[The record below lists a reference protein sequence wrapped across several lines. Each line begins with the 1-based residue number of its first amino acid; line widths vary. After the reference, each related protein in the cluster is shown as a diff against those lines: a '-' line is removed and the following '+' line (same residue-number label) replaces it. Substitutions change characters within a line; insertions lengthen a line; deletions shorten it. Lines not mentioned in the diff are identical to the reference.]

1 MQKYTR
7 IIYINRV
14 ADYSL
19 QHWSEEK
26 IHPLSFCFQWSVFC
40 IDFERTR
47 IKLKWNPSVSDTV
60 VGGLL
65 GHEAHGVVT
74 TGLGELPHLGPLVC
88 IGVIVQHVSKCV
100 PFALNPLLAACNDA
114 SWNAIERWILKIIVT
129 CDHKVAIRKWHS
141 TDTKS
146 AGWQAWCHLPRR
158 SSFLL

>member
-1 MQKYTR
+1 MLSIWHWNVLCKSTYISTQ
-7 IIYINRV
+7 IIYTNSV

-19 QHWSEEK
+19 KHWYEEK

-114 SWNAIERWILKIIVT
+114 SWKAVT
-129 CDHKVAIRKWHS
+129 KGVYIS
-141 TDTKS
+141 TWYLVCVVKS
-146 AGWQAWCHLPRR
+146 VVLADITLNR
-158 SSFLL
+158 